1 MKKHLPALAVISAA
15 ILWSLDGFLRQN
27 LYMLPSFFIIS
38 IEHVIGAL
46 IFFPLLIKGWKE
58 ISTLSQR
65 GWISVLWISI
75 CGGILGTFF
84 YTKALSYVNYINLS
98 VVVLLQKF
106 QPIFAIALAAIVLKE
121 KITTRFLGL
130 AIAAIIGGYL
140 VTFGDRPLNEWDD
153 KTIIAALLALLAA
166 FSWGSSTVL
175 GKHALKRLSFTTL
188 TALRLTIT
196 GAITF
201 FALFS
206 TGQYEAVYGMT
217 LSHWKFLLLIVLS
230 TGSLALFIYYYGLNH
245 LPASHVTLY
254 ELFWPLSAVAMDW
267 FIRGNIMS
275 PFQVIGATLLLGSII
290 LLSRENRFGQ
300 AQ

>member
-140 VTFGDRPLNEWDD
+140 VTFGDRPFNEWDD

-201 FALFS
+201 
-206 TGQYEAVYGMT
+206 
-217 LSHWKFLLLIVLS
+217 
-230 TGSLALFIYYYGLNH
+230 
-245 LPASHVTLY
+245 
-254 ELFWPLSAVAMDW
+254 
-267 FIRGNIMS
+267 
-275 PFQVIGATLLLGSII
+275 
-290 LLSRENRFGQ
+290 LLSFQQVNMKLFMG
-300 AQ
+300 